1 MLEYDSDELL
11 ENAYM
16 MGYNDDDEMDDLDAE
31 GMARHLAKTVLSDP
45 LPVLKRLP
53 LEDLQLLHMLTEA
66 EPGMGMKNRNTTQTM
81 AICNLGLA
89 RETEWDKKENI
100 YMIYITNDFRKAIL
114 PHMNHVLDDFDVKF
128 RLYAEQFIVGALNV
142 YGLLTEKE
150 LKKILKQSMNLTD
163 DGSGVFDL
171 VYHKSI
177 ALKMYEDFTDD
188 GKPIFISPFVNEYDD
203 ILKTRKEHP
212 DLKTPKR
219 YSREEIQKAGEMPVP
234 DIPNPYTDQMMEML
248 TTRLGFDEQEAY
260 FNMFMAWR
268 MVQEN
273 NVSPVGIVQHLIDQS
288 KGKVRGI
295 DMLNQVMGV
304 LMNYMNHAP
313 RWGFYGRC
321 PDDIAKASGPMTA
334 PPRISLGPNARKMGY
349 TQEQVQGMVDDL
361 WEERMN
367 PAPAPD
373 PFDVVMPY
381 IAPPKVGRND
391 PCPCGSGKKYKNCCG
406 RGN

>member
-11 ENAYM
+11 ENAYI
-16 MGYNDDDEMDDLDAE
+16 MGFNDDGEMDHLDAE
-31 GMARHLAKTVLSDP
+31 DMARHLAKAVLSDP

-53 LEDLQLLHMLTEA
+53 QEDLQLLQMLTEA
-66 EPGMGMKNRNTTQTM
+66 EPGMGMRTRNTTQTM
-81 AICNLGLA
+81 AMCSLGLA
-89 RETEWDKKENI
+89 RETEWNKKEEVYI
-100 YMIYITNDFRKAIL
+100 IYITDDFRKAIL
-114 PHMNHVLDDFDVKF
+114 PHVNQVLDDFDVKF

-150 LKKILKQSMNLTD
+150 LKKILKQCMDLTD
-163 DGSGVFDL
+163 NGSGVFDH

-188 GKPIFISPFVNEYDD
+188 GKPFFISPFVHDYEE

-219 YSREEIQKAGEMPVP
+219 YSREQLQKAGEMPLP
-234 DIPNPYTDQMMEML
+234 RIPNPYTDQLMKML
-248 TTRLGFDEQEAY
+248 TTKLGFSQQEAY
-260 FNMFMAWR
+260 FNMFLAWR
-268 MVQEN
+268 MAQYN
-273 NVSPVGIVQHLIDQS
+273 DVSPASIVQHIIDQS

-321 PDDIAKASGPMTA
+321 PDDIAKAAGPMTA
-334 PPRISLGPNARKMGY
+334 PPRIALGPNARKMGY
-349 TQEQVQGMVDDL
+349 TQEQVQGMVDGL
-361 WEERMN
+361 WEERMS
-367 PAPAPD
+367 PAPASAHVD
-373 PFDVVMPY
+373 TVMPY